1 VESRLVTSPLRVL
14 VADDERP
21 ARSFLTALL
30 RQHPEVTIVGEAA
43 DGSSAVRLIEELRPD
58 VAFLDLQ
65 MPELDGLE
73 VVRLLKPAAMPLIVF
88 VTAYD
93 EYAVRAFEANAVD
106 YLLKPVEPPRLA
118 ATLERVQER
127 LEGADVGSHP
137 DSRRSGPV
145 LTAAATAVGPG
156 YLRRLPVRHH
166 DDIVLLPVERIAAIE
181 AEDEAVRVTT
191 AANERF
197 SVNVRLKDLEARLDP
212 ARFLRIS
219 RSAMCNGDL
228 IVRVSTL
235 PGGLLQLTLANGLRL
250 TASRIRSRELR
261 DVLLEL

>member
-1 VESRLVTSPLRVL
+1 VAGCVVTSPLRVL

-30 RQHPEVTIVGEAA
+30 CQHPEVTIVGEAA
-43 DGSSAVRLIEELRPD
+43 DGSSAVRMIEELRPD

-73 VVRLLKPAAMPLIVF
+73 VVRLVKPAAMPLIVF

-93 EYAVRAFEANAVD
+93 EYAVRAFDANAVD
-106 YLLKPVEPPRLA
+106 YLLKPVDPARLA
-118 ATLERVQER
+118 ATLQRVQER
-127 LEGADVGSHP
+127 LEGADMRGRP
-137 DSRRSGPV
+137 ASRPEAPV
-145 LTAAATAVGPG
+145 LTAAAAALDPG

-166 DDIVLLPVERIAAIE
+166 DDIILLPVDRIAAIE
-181 AEDEAVRVTT
+181 ANDEAVRVTT

-197 SVNVRLKDLEARLDP
+197 AVNVRLKDLEARLDP

-219 RSAMCNGDL
+219 RSAICNGEL
-228 IVRVSTL
+228 IIRVSTL

-261 DVLLEL
+261 DQLLEL

>member
-1 VESRLVTSPLRVL
+1 MTSPLRVL

-30 RQHPEVTIVGEAA
+30 RQHAEVTIVGEAA
-43 DGSSAVRLIEELRPD
+43 DGSSAVRMIEELRPD

-73 VVRLLKPAAMPLIVF
+73 VVRLVKPAAMPLIVF
-88 VTAYD
+88 VTAYN

-106 YLLKPVEPPRLA
+106 YLLKPVEPARIA
-118 ATLERVQER
+118 ATLRRVQEH
-127 LEGADVGSHP
+127 LEGADTRGRATPRAGS
-137 DSRRSGPV
+137 SV
-145 LTAAATAVGPG
+145 LAAAAAAVGPG

-181 AEDEAVRVTT
+181 ADDEVVRVTT

-197 SVNVRLKDLEARLDP
+197 AVNVRLKDLEARLDP

-219 RSAMCNGDL
+219 RSAICNGEL

-235 PGGLLQLTLANGLRL
+235 PGGLLQLTLANGFRL

-261 DVLLEL
+261 DLLLEL

>member
-1 VESRLVTSPLRVL
+1 MTSPLRVL

-30 RQHPEVTIVGEAA
+30 RQHAEVTIVGEAA
-43 DGSSAVRLIEELRPD
+43 DGSSAVRMIEELRPD

-73 VVRLLKPAAMPLIVF
+73 VVRLVKPAAMPLIVF

-106 YLLKPVEPPRLA
+106 YLLKPVEPARLA
-118 ATLERVQER
+118 ATLQRVQER
-127 LEGADVGSHP
+127 LEG
-137 DSRRSGPV
+137 DSVRNRSAARAESPV
-145 LTAAATAVGPG
+145 LTAAAAAVGPG

-181 AEDEAVRVTT
+181 ADDEAVRVTT

-197 SVNVRLKDLEARLDP
+197 VVNVRLKDLEARLDP

-219 RSAMCNGDL
+219 RSAICNGEL
-228 IVRVSTL
+228 IVRVSSL
-235 PGGLLQLTLANGLRL
+235 PGGMLQLTLATGLRL

-261 DVLLEL
+261 DLLLEL

>member
-1 VESRLVTSPLRVL
+1 VTSPLRVL

-30 RQHPEVTIVGEAA
+30 RQHPEVTIVGEAG
-43 DGSSAVRLIEELRPD
+43 DGSSAVRMIEELHPD

-73 VVRLLKPAAMPLIVF
+73 VVRLVKPAAMPLVVF

-93 EYAVRAFEANAVD
+93 QYAVRAFEANAVD

-127 LEGADVGSHP
+127 LERLEGRGAASA
-137 DSRRSGPV
+137 SAAAAAPV
-145 LTAAATAVGPG
+145 LKAAAAAVGPG

-166 DDIVLLPVERIAAIE
+166 DDVVLLPVERIAAIE

-197 SVNVRLKDLEARLDP
+197 AVNVRLKDLEARLDP

-219 RSAMCNGDL
+219 RSAICNGEL
-228 IVRVSTL
+228 IVRVATL
-235 PGGLLQLTLANGLRL
+235 PGGLLQLTLASGLRL
-250 TASRIRSRELR
+250 TASRMRSRELR
-261 DVLLEL
+261 EQLLEL

>member
-21 ARSFLTALL
+21 ARSFLMALL
-30 RQHPEVTIVGEAA
+30 RHHPGVTIVGEAA
-43 DGSSAVRLIEELRPD
+43 DGSSAVRMIEELRPD

-73 VVRLLKPAAMPLIVF
+73 VVRLVKPAAMPLVVI

-93 EYAVRAFEANAVD
+93 DHAVRAFEVNAVD
-106 YLLKPVEPPRLA
+106 YLLKPVEPARLA
-118 ATLERVQER
+118 ATLQRVQER
-127 LEGADVGSHP
+127 LEGADVRANPEGRRAAPLVAAPAAGSE
-137 DSRRSGPV
+137 
-145 LTAAATAVGPG
+145 
-156 YLRRLPVRHH
+156 YLRRLPVRYQ

-181 AEDEAVRVTT
+181 AEDEGVRVTT

-219 RSAMCNGDL
+219 RSTICNGDL
-228 IVRVSTL
+228 LVRVSTL
-235 PGGLLQLTLANGLRL
+235 PGGLLQLTMANGLRL
-250 TASRIRSRELR
+250 TASRIRSRQLR
-261 DVLLEL
+261 DLLLEM